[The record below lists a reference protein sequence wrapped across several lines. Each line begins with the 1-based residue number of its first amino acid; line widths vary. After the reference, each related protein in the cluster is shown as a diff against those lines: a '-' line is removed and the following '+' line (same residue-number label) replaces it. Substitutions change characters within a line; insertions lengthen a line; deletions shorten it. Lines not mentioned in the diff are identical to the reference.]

1 MDTKFERSIK
11 EICMKLVNIEV
22 ETRMSPDSKAN
33 FFVKE
38 MEIRH
43 KDAWACIVEPAN
55 KFV

>member
-1 MDTKFERSIK
+1 MNTKFERSIK
-11 EICMKLVNIEV
+11 DICMKLVNIEV

-43 KDAWACIVEPAN
+43 KDAWACIVEPAS